1 MSDFEV
7 NELVV
12 ERNGARIFGRM
23 YLPEEGTNGKRI
35 PLVII
40 AHGLNGT
47 ADKCDAY
54 AREIAKRGYAAY
66 CFDFC
71 GGPESRSTAD
81 GKPMTIFTEQADLED
96 VFEELSQLPCV
107 DRNNIFLM
115 GLSLGGAIASMV
127 ATHRGGLIKGLILLY
142 PAFCVQGDLKR
153 EFPEGEDV
161 PDNPTIFGEP
171 ISREFVESARDFDFY
186 DIIGGYAGPVL
197 IMHGMS
203 DDIVASGY
211 SVRAVNTY
219 RNANLEL
226 IGEVGHGFEGGA
238 FKYAVKKI
246 VGFLDEEADL
256 PDESGLN
263 GDLNFS
269 GGMGGMFGA

>member
-1 MSDFEV
+1 MSDFDV
-7 NELVV
+7 QVLSFT
-12 ERNGARIFGRM
+12 RDDKTIFGRV
-23 YLPEEGTNGKRI
+23 YLPEDAQDGKRI
-35 PLVII
+35 PMVIC
-40 AHGLNGT
+40 AHGLNGSAET
-47 ADKCDAY
+47 CDAY
-54 AREIAKRGYAAY
+54 ARELAKRGYSAY

-71 GGPESRSTAD
+71 STPDSRSDAD
-81 GKPMTIFTEQADLED
+81 DKPMTIFTEQKDLED
-96 VFEELSQLPCV
+96 VLEEISQLPYV
-107 DRNNIFLM
+107 DRNNVFLLGTSM
-115 GLSLGGAIASMV
+115 GGAVSSLV
-127 ATHRGGLIKGLILLY
+127 ATHKGGLIKGLILLY
-142 PAFCVQGDLKR
+142 PAFSIPGDLKR
-153 EFPEGEDV
+153 AFPETEELPEEPAV
-161 PDNPTIFGEP
+161 YGEP
-171 ISREFVESARDFDFY
+171 ISREFVESARNFDFY
-186 DIIGGYAGPVL
+186 DVIGGYAGPVL
-197 IMHGMS
+197 IIHGMS

-269 GGMGGMFGA
+269 GGMGMFG

>member
-1 MSDFEV
+1 MSDFDIRET
-7 NELVV
+7 NF
-12 ERNGARIFGRM
+12 EREGKTLFARL
-23 YLPEEGTNGKRI
+23 YLPEDAQEGKRV
-35 PLVII
+35 PMVII

-47 ADKCDAY
+47 ADRCDAY
-54 AREIAKRGYAAY
+54 AREIAKRGYSAC

-71 GGPESRSTAD
+71 GTPESRSDAGD
-81 GKPMTIFTEQADLED
+81 KPMTIFTEQTDLED
-96 VFEELSQLPCV
+96 VFDEISQLPFV

-115 GLSLGGAIASMV
+115 GMSLGGAVASMV
-127 ATHRGGLIKGLILLY
+127 ATHKGGLIKGLILLY
-142 PAFCVQGDLKR
+142 PAFSVPGDLKR
-153 EFPEGEDV
+153 AFPETEELSES
-161 PDNPTIFGEP
+161 PTVFGEP

-186 DIIGGYAGPVL
+186 AIIVGYAGPVL

-203 DDIVASGY
+203 DEIVASGY

-226 IGEVGHGFEGGA
+226 IGEVGHGFEGGT

-269 GGMGGMFGA
+269 GGMGGMFG